1 MKRSPLALLGLS
13 ALLAG
18 LGAASAVHAQE
29 APMDAT
35 HLGLRTFVYNAF
47 TGIQKAEDMPR
58 YPKGRPLTKADLY
71 SGVAAGIRARGKSC
85 TGVSEAHAVDAMGSK
100 IDVTCTG
107 GGHFRVLPTTG
118 EVQGV

>member
-1 MKRSPLALLGLS
+1 MKRFPLALLAQS
-13 ALLAG
+13 TLLAA
-18 LGAASAVHAQE
+18 LCAAPPVQAQE

-35 HLGLRTFVYNAF
+35 HLGLRAFVYNAF
-47 TGIQKAEDMPR
+47 TGAQKADDMPK

-71 SGVAAGIRARGKSC
+71 SSVAAGIRVRGKSC
-85 TGVSEAHAVDAMGSK
+85 ASVSEAHAVDAMGSK
-100 IDVTCTG
+100 IDVTCAG